1 MMSESD
7 PPDGKDN
14 GAVGYR
20 RPPADRQF
28 KPGQSGNPK
37 GRPKGSKNFV
47 TTFAAILN
55 RPIKIRDRNN
65 GKTRTV
71 SKLEV
76 MIESITNKAMAGD
89 AKAFATVIQFA
100 DKSQVFKAQVQN
112 YPDAVASL
120 REKLAQQILRQGDS
134 ATNITRHTNSK
145 QGRARLVKKKQ
156 LADEACHAPQ

>member
-20 RPPADRQF
+20 RPPVDRQF

-47 TTFAAILN
+47 TTFAAILS
-55 RPIKIRDRNN
+55 RPIKVRDRNN
-65 GKTRTV
+65 GKTRTA

-76 MIESITNKAMAGD
+76 MIEAITNKAMAGD
-89 AKAFATVIQFA
+89 AKAFATVIQYA
-100 DKSQVFKAQVQN
+100 DKFQVFKAQMQN

-120 REKLAQQILRQGDS
+120 REKLAQQILRLGMAPPTSPEAPTQGD
-134 ATNITRHTNSK
+134 ANLK
-145 QGRARLVKKKQ
+145 
-156 LADEACHAPQ
+156 